1 MTEKDRR
8 ILDDDMDMI
17 KGNLN
22 RMCVCDTIK
31 ELEEMYNFATKRL
44 FRIYRINLEKLIDK
58 VESEE

>member
-44 FRIYRINLEKLIDK
+44 FRIYRINLERLIDK

>member
-31 ELEEMYNFATKRL
+31 ELEEMYNFAAKRL
-44 FRIYRINLEKLIDK
+44 FRIYRINLERLIDK
-58 VESEE
+58 AESEE